1 MSFLVFS
8 EDRELAF
15 QLLGKARELA
25 DRMGSEVAA
34 LAAGSDPME
43 YVRQGADKVYT
54 VGGLGEFNVEPY
66 CAAVVEAVRAANSS
80 TVFIGATKRGKELAP
95 RVASSLGVGCMND
108 CSGVELEDGVIVVE
122 RLTYGGST
130 VAKETSTSTPTVMSF
145 PPRCFEKL
153 EPAERSGELVELEV
167 DLPEPRVKV
176 VESREKPKSTADLE
190 SASIIVSA
198 GRGFKA
204 KEDLRLLEEIAE
216 ILGAQIGCTRPISAD
231 LGWMDQWVGI
241 SGKKVKPR
249 LYVACGVSG
258 TIQHVAGIR
267 DSQIIVSINSDEG
280 AGIHGISDY
289 SLVGDIYE
297 VLPALAKALRERA

>member
-25 DRMGSEVAA
+25 DKMGSEVAA
-34 LAAGSDPME
+34 LATGSDPME
-43 YVRQGADKVYT
+43 YVSQGADSVYT
-54 VGGLGEFNVEPY
+54 VNGLGGFNVEPY
-66 CAAVVEAVRAANSS
+66 GAAVVEAVKAANPS
-80 TVFIGATKRGKELAP
+80 TVFMGATKRGKELAP
-95 RVASSLGVGCMND
+95 RVASSLGVGCMNE
-108 CSGVELEDGVIVVE
+108 CSGVELEDGKIVVE

-153 EPAERSGELVELEV
+153 EAVERSGKVVELEV

-204 KEDLRLLEEIAE
+204 KEDLKMLEEIAE
-216 ILGAQIGCTRPISAD
+216 IIGAQIGCTRPISAD

-241 SGKKVKPR
+241 SGKKVKPS

-267 DSQIIVSINSDEG
+267 DSQIIVSINSDE
-280 AGIHGISDY
+280 
-289 SLVGDIYE
+289 
-297 VLPALAKALRERA
+297 

>member
-25 DRMGSEVAA
+25 DKMGSKVAA

-54 VGGLGEFNVEPY
+54 VSGLGGFNVEPY
-66 CAAVVEAVRAANSS
+66 CAAVVETVKAANPS
-80 TVFIGATKRGKELAP
+80 TVFMGSTKRGKELAP
-95 RVASSLGVGCMND
+95 RVASSLGVGCMNE
-108 CSGVELEDGVIVVE
+108 CSGVELRDGKIVVE

-130 VAKETSTSTPTVMSF
+130 VARETSTSTPTVMSF

-153 EPAERSGELVELEV
+153 EPAERSGKLVELEV

-241 SGKKVKPR
+241 SGKKVKPS

>member
-8 EDRELAF
+8 EDLELAC

-25 DRMGSEVAA
+25 DKTGGEVSA
-34 LAAGSDPME
+34 LAAGPEPME
-43 YVRQGADKVYT
+43 YVRHGADKVYT
-54 VGGLGEFNVEPY
+54 VDGLAGFSVEPY
-66 CAAVVEAVRAANSS
+66 CAAVVAAVKTEEPS
-80 TVFIGATKRGKELAP
+80 TVFMGANKRGKELAP
-95 RVASSLGVGCMND
+95 RVASKLGVGCMNE
-108 CSGVELEDGVIVVE
+108 CSGVELEDGELVVE

-130 VAKETSTSTPTVMSF
+130 VAREKSISTPTVMSF
-145 PPRCFEKL
+145 PPRCFEKR
-153 EPAERSGELVELEV
+153 ETAERSGEAVELDV
-167 DLPEPRVKV
+167 DLPEPKVAV
-176 VESREKPKSTADLE
+176 VERREKPKSSADLE

-198 GRGFKA
+198 GRGIKA
-204 KEDLRLLEEIAE
+204 KEDLRLLEEVAE
-216 ILGAQIGCTRPISAD
+216 ALGAQMGCSRPISAD

-267 DSQIIVSINSDEG
+267 DSQIIVSINNDEN
-280 AGIHGISDY
+280 AGIHGLSDY
-289 SLVGDIYE
+289 SIVGDIYE

>member
-25 DRMGSEVAA
+25 DETGSEVAA
-34 LAAGSDPME
+34 LAAGSDPVD
-43 YVRQGADKVYT
+43 YVRQGADEVYA
-54 VGGLGEFNVEPY
+54 VSGLGEFSVEPY
-66 CAAVVEAVRAANSS
+66 CAAVVEAVKAANPS
-80 TVFIGATKRGKELAP
+80 TVFIGATRRGKELAP
-95 RVASSLGVGCMND
+95 RVASALGVGCMNE
-108 CSGVELEDGVIVVE
+108 CSGVELEDGRIVVE

-130 VAKETSTSTPTVMSF
+130 VARETSTSAPTVMSF

-153 EPAERSGELVELEV
+153 EPLERSGKTVDLEV
-167 DLPEPRVKV
+167 DLPDPRVEV
-176 VESREKPKSTADLE
+176 VERREKPKSTADLE

-216 ILGAQIGCTRPISAD
+216 ILGAQMGCTRPISAD

>member
-1 MSFLVFS
+1 VSFLVFS

-25 DRMGSEVAA
+25 DKMGSEVAA
-34 LAAGSDPME
+34 LAAGPDSQE
-43 YVRQGADKVYT
+43 HIRQGADRVYT
-54 VGGLGEFNVEPY
+54 VSGLGEFSVEPY
-66 CAAVVEAVRAANSS
+66 GAAVVEAVKAANPSK
-80 TVFIGATKRGKELAP
+80 VFIGATRRGKELAP
-95 RVASSLGVGCMND
+95 RVASALGVGCMND
-108 CSGVELEDGVIVVE
+108 CSGLELEDGEIVVE

-130 VAKETSTSTPTVMSF
+130 VAREKSTSTPTVMSF
-145 PPRCFEKL
+145 PPRCFEKM
-153 EPAERSGELVELEV
+153 EPAERSGEVVKLDV
-167 DLPEPRVKV
+167 DLPEPRVTV
-176 VESREKPKSTADLE
+176 VERREKPKSTADLE

-204 KEDLRLLEEIAE
+204 KEDLRLLEEVAE
-216 ILGAQIGCTRPISAD
+216 TLGAQMGCSRPISAD

-267 DSQIIVSINSDEG
+267 DSQIIVSVNSDEN

-289 SLVGDIYE
+289 SLVGDVYE

>member
-1 MSFLVFS
+1 VSFLVFS

-15 QLLGKARELA
+15 QLLSKARELA
-25 DRMGSEVAA
+25 DKMGSEVAA
-34 LAAGSDPME
+34 LATGSDPQE
-43 YVRQGADKVYT
+43 YISHGADKVYT
-54 VGGLGEFNVEPY
+54 VSGLGEFSVEPY
-66 CAAVVEAVRAANSS
+66 SAALVGAVKAANPS
-80 TVFIGATKRGKELAP
+80 TVFMGATRRGKELAP

-108 CSGVELEDGVIVVE
+108 CTGVELEDSEIVVE

-130 VAKETSTSTPTVMSF
+130 VAKETCTSTPTVISF
-145 PPRCFEKL
+145 PPRSFEKL
-153 EPAERSGELVELEV
+153 EPAKRSGKVVEVEV

-176 VESREKPKSTADLE
+176 VERREKPKSTADLE
-190 SASIIVSA
+190 NASIIVSA

-204 KEDLRLLEEIAE
+204 KEDLKMLEEIAG